1 MELNTYL
8 IILWR
13 RRWAVLLATLAVT
26 LLAVLVSRNITPTY
40 EASTTLRVTY
50 RKSGYEDLAA
60 TQRLMQT
67 YASIITGRVVKAE
80 LRRQLGITYTPNVSV
95 DFPANTELMEINV
108 SHEDPKMAADIANT
122 LAQILFSQTRNE
134 TDYTVT
140 VIGEAV
146 PPEASSALGM
156 QVFVILGLMAGVG
169 AGVVVAFL
177 WENMDSSLYTR
188 RQIETVSGLSTL
200 AEIPEIQKKKKQ
212 AGFLNGT
219 SVEGEA
225 FRQLRTRLFVL
236 DRQSSLR
243 TLLLTSAEPNQ
254 GKSTVASNLALAV
267 AHAGRSVVI
276 VDADM
281 RQPGMHTAFGL
292 SNEQGL
298 SSVLSG
304 QACLDDVLKKSHVD
318 DIHVLTSGP
327 VVTNPSELFSSPQMN
342 DLLLQLTERFDMVL
356 IDAPALLAV
365 ADAAVIASIVDGV
378 LLVVGR
384 ARASSDAV
392 QEAHKRLVGLQANP
406 LGVVV
411 NYAGQHAMYDYYKQT
426 RQRK

>member
-1 MELNTYL
+1 
-8 IILWR
+8 
-13 RRWAVLLATLAVT
+13 
-26 LLAVLVSRNITPTY
+26 
-40 EASTTLRVTY
+40 
-50 RKSGYEDLAA
+50 
-60 TQRLMQT
+60 MQT

-80 LRRQLGITYTPNVSV
+80 LKRQLGIDYTPSVSV
-95 DFPANTELMEINV
+95 NFPANTELMEISV
-108 SHEDPKMAADIANT
+108 SHEDPQMAADIANT
-122 LAQILFSQTRNE
+122 LAQILISQTRGQN
-134 TDYTVT
+134 DYSVM

-146 PPEASSALGM
+146 PPGGSNALGTR
-156 QVFVILGLMAGVG
+156 VFIILGLMAGVG
-169 AGVVVAFL
+169 GGVVLALL
-177 WENMDSSLYTR
+177 WENIDSSLYTR

-200 AEIPEIQKKKKQ
+200 AEIPEIKQKHN
-212 AGFLNGT
+212 GFLNGT

-236 DRQSSLR
+236 DRQSPLR
-243 TLLLTSAEPNQ
+243 TLLFTSAEPHQ
-254 GKSTVASNLALAV
+254 GKSTIASNLALAI

-281 RQPGMHTAFGL
+281 RQPGMHTRFGL
-292 SNEQGL
+292 SNECGL
-298 SSVLSG
+298 STFLQG
-304 QACLDDVLKKSHVD
+304 QASLDEVLKKSHVD

-327 VVTNPSELFSSPQMN
+327 VVDNPSELFSSRQMN

-365 ADAAVIASIVDGV
+365 ADAAVLASLVDGV

-392 QEAHKRLVGLQANP
+392 HEAQKRLDGLQANP

-411 NYAGQHAMYDYYKQT
+411 NYADHHSMYNYYKQA
-426 RQRK
+426 K

>member
-1 MELNTYL
+1 
-8 IILWR
+8 
-13 RRWAVLLATLAVT
+13 
-26 LLAVLVSRNITPTY
+26 
-40 EASTTLRVTY
+40 LRVTY

-80 LRRQLGITYTPNVSV
+80 LGRQLGITYTPNVSV
-95 DFPANTELMEINV
+95 DFPANTELMEISV
-108 SHEDPKMAADIANT
+108 SHENPQMAADIANT
-122 LAQILFSQTRNE
+122 LAQILFEQTRNE
-134 TDYTVT
+134 TDYTVR

-146 PPEASSALGM
+146 PPESSSAFGTR
-156 QVFVILGLMAGVG
+156 VFVILGLMAGVG

-177 WENMDSSLYTR
+177 WENLDSSLYTR
-188 RQIETVSGLSTL
+188 HQIETVSGLSTL
-200 AEIPEIQKKKKQ
+200 AEIPEIKKKQLQ

-219 SVEGEA
+219 SVAGEA

-243 TLLLTSAEPNQ
+243 TMLLTSAEPNQ
-254 GKSTVASNLALAV
+254 GKSTVASNLAVAI

-281 RQPGMHTAFGL
+281 RQPHMHTAFGL
-292 SNEQGL
+292 SNECGL
-298 SSVLSG
+298 STFLEG
-304 QACLDDVLKKSHVD
+304 QASLDDALRKSHVD

-327 VVTNPSELFSSPQMN
+327 AAANPSELFSSPQMN
-342 DLLLQLTERFDMVL
+342 DLLLQLSERFDMVL

-365 ADAAVIASIVDGV
+365 ADAAVLASLVDGV

-384 ARASSDAV
+384 TRASSEAL
-392 QEAHKRLVGLQANP
+392 QEANRRLAGLQANP

-411 NYAGQHAMYDYYKQT
+411 NYADQHAMYDYYKQA
-426 RQRK
+426 K